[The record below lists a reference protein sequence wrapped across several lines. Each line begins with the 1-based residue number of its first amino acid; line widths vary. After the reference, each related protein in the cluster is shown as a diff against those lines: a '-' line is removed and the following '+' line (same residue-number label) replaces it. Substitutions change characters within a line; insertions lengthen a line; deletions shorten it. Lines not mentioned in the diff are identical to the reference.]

1 CWAKDIVWRSLT
13 ILFPNSLVVVV
24 RGSHSG
30 RRRLLFGPA
39 NRTTG
44 YFHTHSVG
52 GSDLGHGLVVAH
64 RQPQARRRVGLR
76 SRLLS
81 IHRLARRYALLS
93 SEVQA
98 C

>member
-1 CWAKDIVWRSLT
+1 MAATLSRIASPTVLLYS
-13 ILFPNSLVVVV
+13 FVVVTQV
-24 RGSHSG
+24 ADAFYLGQ
-30 RRRLLFGPA
+30 A

-81 IHRLARRYALLS
+81 IHRLAGRYALLS
-93 SEVQA
+93 SEDEA